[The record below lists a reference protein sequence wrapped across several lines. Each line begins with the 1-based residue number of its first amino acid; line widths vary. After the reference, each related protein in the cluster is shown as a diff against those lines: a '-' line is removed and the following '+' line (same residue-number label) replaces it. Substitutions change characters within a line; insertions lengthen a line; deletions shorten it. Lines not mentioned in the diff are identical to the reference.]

1 MVQTRAGSH
10 KCSHGRP
17 LPCRD
22 QLQP

>member
-22 QLQP
+22 YLQP